1 MEFRI
6 LNKDLIDI
14 DILDTYE
21 SMIWTDRYSRCGDFE
36 FYIPANRRTLDLLR
50 EDYYIWHRDSEHV
63 MIIEDRMINTDV
75 EEGNF
80 ITVTGRSLESILDRR
95 IIWQQ
100 TILTGNLQNGIQKLL
115 NENIISP
122 TDPDRKIDNFIFEAS
137 TDPNITSLTVNA
149 QFTGDNLYDAIVS
162 LCETNEIGFKVIL
175 SDDNKF
181 VFKLYAG
188 QDRSYDQIQNPYVVF
203 SPGFDNLLNTNYV
216 ESKKNL
222 KTVTLVAGEGEGL
235 ERRTTTVGGGTGL
248 DRRELFTDARDIR
261 SETSEGDLTD
271 AEYLAQLEERGI
283 EKLSE
288 HQISQVFDG
297 QTENLIMFK
306 YGVDYFMGDIIQL
319 ENEYGLIS
327 KSRVTELIRSH
338 NSEGVN
344 IYPTFTNMKTV

>member
-6 LNKDLIDI
+6 LNKDLLDV

-21 SMIWTDRYSRCGDFE
+21 SMIWTDRYSRFGDFE
-36 FYIPANRRTLDLLR
+36 FYIPANRQTLELLK

-122 TDPDRKIDNFIFEAS
+122 TEPDRKIDNFIFEAS
-137 TDPNITSLTVNA
+137 TDPKVTSLTVNT

-162 LCETNEIGFKVIL
+162 LCETNGIGFKVIL

-188 QDRSYDQIQNPYVVF
+188 QD
-203 SPGFDNLLNTNYV
+203 
-216 ESKKNL
+216 
-222 KTVTLVAGEGEGL
+222 
-235 ERRTTTVGGGTGL
+235 
-248 DRRELFTDARDIR
+248 
-261 SETSEGDLTD
+261 
-271 AEYLAQLEERGI
+271 
-283 EKLSE
+283 
-288 HQISQVFDG
+288 
-297 QTENLIMFK
+297 
-306 YGVDYFMGDIIQL
+306 
-319 ENEYGLIS
+319 
-327 KSRVTELIRSH
+327 
-338 NSEGVN
+338 
-344 IYPTFTNMKTV
+344 